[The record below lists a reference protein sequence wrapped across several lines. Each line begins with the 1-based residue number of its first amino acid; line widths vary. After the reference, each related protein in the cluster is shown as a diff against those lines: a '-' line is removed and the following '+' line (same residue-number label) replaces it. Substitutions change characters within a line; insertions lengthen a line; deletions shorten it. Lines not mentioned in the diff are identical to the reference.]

1 MSVDLDL
8 DEKHGELIDTSSRS
22 RHEDA
27 SYDERGKV
35 ILGDA
40 THCAAQEG
48 TSR

>member
-8 DEKHGELIDTSSRS
+8 DEKHGELIDTGSLSRQ
-22 RHEDA
+22 EDA
-27 SYDERGKV
+27 SYDEGGEV

-40 THCAAQEG
+40 TYCAAQEG